1 MKVLFMGTPDFAA
14 GILEAIS
21 ESKHEVVAAVTQEDK
36 ARGRSDKL
44 MAPPVKETALKY
56 GIPVLQP
63 RRVKDE
69 EAVKQLREYY
79 ADIFVVAAYGQILSK
94 EILDMPR
101 FGCINTHASLLPKY
115 RGAAPI
121 QWAIADGEK
130 ETGVTIMQMD
140 EGLDT
145 GDILYTRKVD
155 ITNDET
161 GETLFNKL
169 EEISKQLIVEALD
182 KIEAGDINPVKQ
194 DGNAATYA
202 RILKKEMGALDFTKE
217 ASELER
223 LIRAFTPWPGTYTRF
238 NGKIL
243 KVIKASVADR
253 DELDCECKDTVF
265 KEAPGCIAGVSGSA
279 VYVASGKDYLKLTG
293 VQLEGKKKMQVSD
306 FLRGCPVK
314 AGDKLE

>member
-14 GILEAIS
+14 GILEAIIKS
-21 ESKHEVVAAVTQEDK
+21 DHEVVAVVTQEDK

-44 MAPPVKETALKY
+44 MAPPVKEAALKY
-56 GIPVLQP
+56 GLPVLQP
-63 RRVKDE
+63 HRVKDE
-69 EAVKQLREYY
+69 ETVAQLREYD

-94 EILDMPR
+94 EILDTPR

-145 GDILYTRKVD
+145 GDILYARKVD
-155 ITNDET
+155 ITNDDT
-161 GETLFNKL
+161 GESLFNKL
-169 EEISKQLIVEALD
+169 EEVSKQLIVEALD
-182 KIEAGDINPVKQ
+182 RIESGDINPVKQ
-194 DGNAATYA
+194 DGDAATYA
-202 RILKKEMGALDFTKE
+202 KILKKEMGALDFTKE

-243 KVIKASVADR
+243 KIIKACAADD
-253 DELDCECKDTVF
+253 DELADECKVTLSGGG
-265 KEAPGCIAGVSGSA
+265 PGSIAGVSGSA
-279 VYVASGKDYLKLTG
+279 IYVNSGKDYLKLTW
-293 VQLEGKKKMQVSD
+293 VQLEGKKRMQVSD

>member
-14 GILEAIS
+14 GILKAIT
-21 ESKHEVVAAVTQEDK
+21 ESDHEVVAVVTQEDK

-44 MAPPVKETALKY
+44 MAPPVKETAVKY
-56 GIPVLQP
+56 GIPVFQP
-63 RRVKDE
+63 RKVKDE
-69 EAVKQLREYY
+69 ESVARLREYN

-155 ITNDET
+155 ITEDDT
-161 GETLFNKL
+161 GESLFDKL
-169 EEISKQLIVEALD
+169 EEISKRLIVEALD
-182 KIEAGDINPVKQ
+182 RIEVGDINPVKQ
-194 DGNAATYA
+194 DGSAATYA
-202 RILKKEMGALDFTKE
+202 RILKKEMGVLDFTKD
-217 ASELER
+217 AAELER
-223 LIRAFTPWPGTYTRF
+223 LIRAFTPWPGTYTYL

-243 KVIKASVADR
+243 KVIGASIACR
-253 DELDCECKDTVF
+253 DELDRECKDPHALEV
-265 KEAPGCIAGVSGSA
+265 PGGIAGVSGSA
-279 VYVASGKDYLKLTG
+279 VYVATGKDYLKLTG
-293 VQLEGKKKMQVSD
+293 VQLEGKKKMPVSD
-306 FLRGCPVK
+306 FLRGCPVM
-314 AGDKLE
+314 AGDKLG

>member
-14 GILEAIS
+14 GILEAIA
-21 ESKHEVVAAVTQEDK
+21 ESKHEVIAAVTQEDK

-44 MAPPVKETALKY
+44 LAPPVKETAIKY

-63 RRVKDE
+63 RRVKDQ
-69 EAVKQLREYY
+69 EAVAALKEYD

-94 EILDMPR
+94 EILQMPR

-155 ITNDET
+155 ITNDDT
-161 GETLFNKL
+161 GESLFDKL
-169 EEISKQLIVEALD
+169 EEVSKQLIVEALD
-182 KIEAGDINPVKQ
+182 RIEVGDINPVKQ
-194 DGNAATYA
+194 DGNTATYA

-217 ASELER
+217 AAELER
-223 LIRAFTPWPGTYTRF
+223 LIRAFTPWPGTYTHYK
-238 NGKIL
+238 GKIL
-243 KVIKASVADR
+243 KITEASVAYK
-253 DELDCECKDTVF
+253 DELAGECKDAFLRGT
-265 KEAPGCIAGVSGSA
+265 PGSIAGISGSA
-279 VYVASGKDYLKLTG
+279 IYVTSGKDYLKLTG
-293 VQLEGKKKMQVSD
+293 VHPEGKKRMQVSD
-306 FLRGCPVK
+306 FLRGYPVM

>member
-14 GILEAIS
+14 GILEAIT
-21 ESKHEVVAAVTQEDK
+21 ESKHEVVAVVTQEDK
-36 ARGRSDKL
+36 AKGRSGKL
-44 MAPPVKETALKY
+44 LAPPVKEAALKY

-69 EAVKQLREYY
+69 EAVAALKEYD

-94 EILDMPR
+94 EILQMPR

-155 ITNDET
+155 ITSDDT
-161 GETLFNKL
+161 GESLFDKL
-169 EEISKQLIVEALD
+169 EDISKQLIVEALD
-182 KIEAGDINPVKQ
+182 RIEAGDINPVKQ
-194 DGNAATYA
+194 DGDAATYA
-202 RILKKEMGALDFTKE
+202 RILKKEMGALDFTK
-217 ASELER
+217 AAAELER
-223 LIRAFTPWPGTYTRF
+223 LIRAFTPWPGTYTHYK
-238 NGKIL
+238 GKIL
-243 KVIKASVADR
+243 KITEASVADKG
-253 DELDCECKDTVF
+253 ELADECKDTFPV
-265 KEAPGCIAGVSGSA
+265 EGPGIIAGVSGSA

-293 VQLEGKKKMQVSD
+293 VQPEGKKRMQVSD
-306 FLRGCPVK
+306 FLRGYPVK